1 MKRIIPIRW
10 LAIFLLGF
18 SFYGCEIEPGEN
30 FHFTTLSITAAE
42 LPEEFVLDQVYDIPV
57 TLMIPDGCTSFEGF
71 DSTIGIGNTRTVV
84 AIGTVASDVSCTQ
97 AVEMVEESFQV
108 SIIYTDT
115 YVFRFYQGES
125 SSGEAE
131 YLEFSIPVVS
141 ESSTP

>member
-1 MKRIIPIRW
+1 MKRMLPLRW
-10 LAIFLLGF
+10 LAIFLVGF
-18 SFYGCEIEPGEN
+18 CFYGCEIEPGEN

-42 LPEEFVLDQVYDIPV
+42 LPEEFVLNQVYEIPV

-71 DSTIGIGNTRTVV
+71 DSNVGIGNTRTVV
-84 AIGTVASDVSCTQ
+84 AIGTVASDAACTQ
-97 AVEMVEESFQV
+97 TIEMVEHSFQV

-125 SSGEAE
+125 ESGEAE

-141 ESSTP
+141 ENSAP